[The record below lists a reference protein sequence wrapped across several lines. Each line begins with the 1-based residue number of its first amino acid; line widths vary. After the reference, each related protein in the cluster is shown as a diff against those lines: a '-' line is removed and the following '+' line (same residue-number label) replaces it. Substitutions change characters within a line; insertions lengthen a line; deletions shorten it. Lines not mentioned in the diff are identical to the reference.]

1 MRQGRLAGVHLVVD
15 RHPEGML
22 VTDDRGGT
30 EVVPADGF
38 PAYVAAQEGRST
50 PPRWVWSDT
59 ALWYPPLL
67 RAGVRVERCH
77 DLRLV
82 EAIIAGAEGRAVRSF
97 AARPRAALAMPERQ
111 SAALFDLEAEPREA
125 ERTPPAA
132 ELHAEQLAALA
143 RASTR
148 APGALALLA
157 AAESAG
163 ALAAAEMTFTG
174 LPWSAEDHER
184 LLVEALG
191 PRPAAGER
199 PVHLA
204 ALAAEVERQLG
215 VRPGSLAIDSPPEL
229 VAALRGAG
237 IDVATTRSWELQRQ
251 RHPAIAPLLQ
261 YKTLSRLM
269 TANGW
274 NWLDEWVRDGRFR
287 PTFVPG
293 GVVTGRWASDGGG
306 ALQLPRQVRSA
317 VRADEGWVLVVA
329 DAAQLEP
336 RILTALSQDA
346 EMARAGAGV
355 DLYQGIVDSGAVD
368 SREQAKLGMLGAMYG
383 GTTGQ
388 SARVLPRLQRV
399 FPRAIAYVE
408 EAARAGERGETVR
421 TRLGRTS
428 PSPGEEWRERQL
440 LAAAEGAG
448 ESERRDARTAARGQ
462 GRFTR
467 NFVVQGTAAEW
478 ALAWM
483 AGVRRRLW
491 SAEGGPLARQ
501 PHLVFFLHDEL
512 MVHAPAAR
520 AEEAATALREAAAD
534 AGRLLFGDAPVTF
547 PVTVATVQRYS
558 EAK

>member
-1 MRQGRLAGVHLVVD
+1 MHLIVD
-15 RHPEGML
+15 HHPEGML
-22 VTDDRGGT
+22 VTDDRGAV
-30 EVVPADGF
+30 EVLSAAGF
-38 PAYVAAQEGRST
+38 PLFVAEREQSAD

-67 RAGVRVERCH
+67 RSGVRVERCH
-77 DLRLV
+77 DLRLI
-82 EAIIAGAEGRAVRSF
+82 EAILAGVEGRPARAFADRARSVVDGGGGG
-97 AARPRAALAMPERQ
+97 RGGRQ
-111 SAALFDLEAEPREA
+111 ETALFDLDDAPRVA
-125 ERTPPAA
+125 DNAPVATA
-132 ELHAEQLAALA
+132 LYAEQVAALA
-143 RASTR
+143 RGSDA
-148 APGALALLA
+148 APGSLALLA

-163 ALAAAEMTFTG
+163 ALAAAEMTSTG
-174 LPWSAEDHER
+174 LPWSADDHER
-184 LLVEALG
+184 LLLEALG
-191 PRPAAGER
+191 PRPEAGRR
-199 PVHLA
+199 PDHLA
-204 ALAAEVERQLG
+204 ALASEIEQALG
-215 VRPGSLAIDSPPEL
+215 AAPGALPLDSPPEL
-229 VAALRGAG
+229 LKSLRAAG
-237 IDVATTRSWELQRQ
+237 IDVATTRSWELQKHS
-251 RHPAIAPLLQ
+251 HPAIAPLLR
-261 YKTLSRLM
+261 YKSLSRLM

-317 VRADEGWVLVVA
+317 VRADEGWVFVVA

-336 RILTALSQDA
+336 RILAALSRDEA
-346 EMARAGAGV
+346 MARAGAGV
-355 DLYQGIVDSGAVD
+355 DLYQGIVDSGAVG

-388 SARVLPRLQRV
+388 SALVLPRLQRV
-399 FPRAIAYVE
+399 FPHAIRFVE

-428 PSPGEEWRERQL
+428 PSPGEAWRERQL
-440 LAAAEGAG
+440 LAATEGAS
-448 ESERRDARTAARGQ
+448 EAERRDARTAARSQ

-491 SAEGGPLARQ
+491 RAQGAPLHRQ

-512 MVHAPAAR
+512 MVHAPRER
-520 AEEAATALREAAAD
+520 AEEVGDALRAAAAD
-534 AGRLLFGDAPVTF
+534 AGRVIFGQAPVTF
-547 PVTVATVQRYS
+547 PVTVATVERYS